1 MTTHD
6 ATGRALQAE
15 ERYRLLVDAI
25 IDYAV
30 YMLAPDG
37 TVVSWNPGAQRFKG
51 YTADEI
57 VGCNFAQF
65 YTPADRE
72 AGLPEHGLNSAAEQ
86 GRFETE
92 GWRVRKDGTRFWAHV
107 IIDPIRTS
115 TGELLGFA
123 KVTRDLTEKRAAE
136 ESLRQSEEQLRLL
149 IEGVTDY
156 AIYLLSPEGLVTNWN
171 AGAQRIKGYTPSEIV
186 GQHFSRFYTEEDQA
200 ANRPITNL
208 ALAAREGRL
217 EEEGWRVRKDGTR
230 FMAHVVIDA
239 IRDDHGQLT
248 GFAKVTRDV
257 TERYETQQA
266 LEKTREELF
275 QAQKMEAVG
284 RLTGGVA
291 HDFNNLL
298 TVILISLDLIRKR
311 LPDSPLLELIDNAA
325 QAGERGAAM
334 TRRMLAFSR
343 RQSLKVESIALP
355 ELVLGMH
362 ALIKQSIGAKIAIDT
377 RFELGLPRI
386 KADAHQLETALLN
399 LVLNARDAMP
409 DGGKIVISAR
419 PVQLPAKPLSSAAS
433 EHYLL
438 MEIADSGEGMD
449 PDTLEKA
456 IDPFFTT
463 KGVGKGTG
471 LGLSMVH
478 GIVEQLGG
486 KLKLQSI
493 PGSGTTVQ
501 LWLPVADADSPQVVH
516 TQNQPQPAQPA
527 ILGLRILVVD
537 DDELVLINTCALL
550 EELGHR
556 ALRALSA
563 QQALDMLVRVEVDLI
578 ITDHAMP
585 HMTGSQLAEQLA
597 VSHPNLPVILAS
609 GYAEITDQPARALP
623 TLAKPF
629 DERGLALAI
638 GRAMEH

>member
-1 MTTHD
+1 MNTPD
-6 ATGRALQAE
+6 AADRTLQAE

-30 YMLAPDG
+30 YMLDPDG
-37 TVVSWNPGAQRFKG
+37 TVVSWNTGAQRFKG
-51 YTADEI
+51 YTANEI
-57 VGCNFAQF
+57 VGSHFSLF
-65 YTPADRE
+65 YTDSDRN
-72 AGLPEHGLNSAAEQ
+72 AGLPERGLKNAAEK

-107 IIDPIRTS
+107 IIDPIRTAEG
-115 TGELLGFA
+115 TLLGFA

-136 ESLRQSEEQLRLL
+136 ETLRQSEEQLRLL

-156 AIYLLSPEGLVTNWN
+156 AIYLLSAEGCVTNWN
-171 AGAQRIKGYTPSEIV
+171 AGAQRIKGYAPQEII
-186 GQHFSRFYTEEDQA
+186 GEHFSRFYTDEDQA
-200 ANRPITNL
+200 AGRPNINL

-230 FMAHVVIDA
+230 FMAHVVIDV
-239 IRDDHGQLT
+239 IRDDNGRVT

-257 TERYETQQA
+257 TERYETQKA
-266 LEKTREELF
+266 LEQTREELF
-275 QAQKMEAVG
+275 QARKMEAVG

-298 TVILISLDLIRKR
+298 TVILISLELARKR
-311 LPDSPLLELIDNAA
+311 LPGSPVLELIDNAIQGA
-325 QAGERGAAM
+325 ERGASM

-343 RQSLKVESIALP
+343 RQPLKLEAVSVP

-362 ALIKQSIGAKIAIDT
+362 SLIKQSIETNITVNTHFA
-377 RFELGLPRI
+377 LGLPHI
-386 KADAHQLETALLN
+386 KADAHQLESALLN
-399 LVLNARDAMP
+399 LVFNARDAMP
-409 DGGKIVISAR
+409 EGGTITLSAR
-419 PVQLPAKPLSSAAS
+419 PTNPADLRKNEAATPS
-433 EHYLL
+433 VLL
-438 MEIADSGEGMD
+438 EVTDTGEGMD
-449 PDTLEKA
+449 ADTLEKA

-486 KLKLQSI
+486 KLRLKSI
-493 PGSGTTVQ
+493 KGSGTTIQ
-501 LWLPVADADSPQVVH
+501 LWLPIADAPSGH
-516 TQNQPQPAQPA
+516 TPETAEQPDNHPELAS
-527 ILGLRILVVD
+527 LRILVVD

-550 EELGHR
+550 QELGHQP
-556 ALRALSA
+556 LRAASA
-563 QQALDMLVRVEVDLI
+563 AGALAILQTAEVDLV

-585 HMTGSQLAEQLA
+585 GMTGSQLLAELA
-597 VSHPNLPVILAS
+597 KTHPTLPVILAS
-609 GYAEITDQPARALP
+609 GYAEVTDGDATAVP

-629 DERGLALAI
+629 DERGLSLAI
-638 GRAMEH
+638 RRAMG